1 MEVIFTVTYHVD
13 VVKEDIPKLT
23 ASWKRRIRISIEEK
37 LTTAPETFG
46 KPLRQSLKGYRR
58 LRVGDYRIIFRIEKK
73 TIKVFVIQHRSIVY
87 KSVKER
93 I

>member
-1 MEVIFTVTYHVD
+1 MGVIFTVKYHSD
-13 VVKEDIPKLT
+13 VIREDIPKLT

-37 LTTAPETFG
+37 LTTSPETFG
-46 KPLRQSLKGYRR
+46 KPLRRSLKGYRR

-73 TIKVFVIQHRSIVY
+73 TIKIFFIQHRSIVY
-87 KSVKER
+87 ESVKNC